1 MKDPGKQPIA
11 IDYRMAKSADG
22 WKVFDVVVEDL
33 SLVINYRGTFASEVS
48 RSGIDGL
55 IKVLD
60 EKNRALAKS

>member
-1 MKDPGKQPIA
+1 MT
-11 IDYRMAKSADG
+11 SANQ
-22 WKVFDVVVEDL
+22 
-33 SLVINYRGTFASEVS
+33 LVAVVS